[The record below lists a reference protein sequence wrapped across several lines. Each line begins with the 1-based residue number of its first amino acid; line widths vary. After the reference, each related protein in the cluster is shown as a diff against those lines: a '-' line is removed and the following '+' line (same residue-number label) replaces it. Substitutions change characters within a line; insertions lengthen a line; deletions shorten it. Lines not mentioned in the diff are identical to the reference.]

1 MNTAPYFP
9 FLYPPLNT
17 SAGDYRFSPLQRRG
31 KLQTSTGVGMVATI
45 YSSAWVLSKIII
57 IFPLTA
63 MMTDQT
69 QTVVIFID
77 IL

>member
-1 MNTAPYFP
+1 
-9 FLYPPLNT
+9 
-17 SAGDYRFSPLQRRG
+17 
-31 KLQTSTGVGMVATI
+31 MVATI

-77 IL
+77 ILQRACARTGHLSLISMIMLHNISCNSISDEQISAIIHQG